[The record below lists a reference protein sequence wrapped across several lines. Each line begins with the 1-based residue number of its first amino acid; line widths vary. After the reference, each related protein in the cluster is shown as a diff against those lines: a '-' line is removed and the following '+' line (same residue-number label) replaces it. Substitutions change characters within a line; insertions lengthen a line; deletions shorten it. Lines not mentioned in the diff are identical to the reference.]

1 MDSNTNT
8 NRNSNQV
15 NFTNFEG
22 DSPTFSKAV
31 SSFADVTYG
40 SMLSASMVSV
50 QCGPLGDYLAML
62 SVHRLDFFSLDV
74 EGAELVAIQG
84 LGLASGRLSIGVLMV
99 EVRGD
104 GVRPRV
110 LEALLALGFTYVG
123 QVHGRPSSANEIIDD
138 MYVNETHLR
147 EHFPE
152 SAWFQQAASGSAE
165 PQEGFS
171 V

>member
-1 MDSNTNT
+1 
-8 NRNSNQV
+8 
-15 NFTNFEG
+15 
-22 DSPTFSKAV
+22 
-31 SSFADVTYG
+31 
-40 SMLSASMVSV
+40 MVSV

-152 SAWFQQAASGSAE
+152 SACLVPASSFRLSRAPRRLFGMRMIPVVIRDAKRMFNI
-165 PQEGFS
+165 QL
-171 V
+171 

>member
-1 MDSNTNT
+1 
-8 NRNSNQV
+8 
-15 NFTNFEG
+15 
-22 DSPTFSKAV
+22 
-31 SSFADVTYG
+31 
-40 SMLSASMVSV
+40 MVSV

-147 EHFPE
+147 EHFARVLGSSKQLPAQQSPKKAFRYEHE
-152 SAWFQQAASGSAE
+152 SRSH
-165 PQEGFS
+165 
-171 V
+171 